1 MEREFKTHYHGTTID
16 RLASI
21 EHKGTLP
28 MYKQDTGLTGAW
40 TTTILENS
48 IRHSR
53 KRGAQRGGIE
63 PIILKFH
70 LPSRWVQENNDRKIV
85 DSQGYDE
92 NVYCFKKTIPKKYL
106 TEIIYPNKY

>member
-1 MEREFKTHYHGTTID
+1 MNQEFEIHYHGTTID

-21 EHKGTLP
+21 EDIGTLATYRP
-28 MYKQDTGLTGAW
+28 DTGLTGAW

-53 KRGAQRGGIE
+53 KRGVQRGGIE

-70 LPSRWVQENNDRKIV
+70 LPSWWIQKNNDRKAV
-85 DSQGYDE
+85 NSSGYDE
-92 NVYCFKKTIPKKYL
+92 NVYCFKITIPKKYY
-106 TEIIYPNKY
+106 TGVIYPKR